1 MNQDLADQLGT
12 MLRSRADHLA
22 PSPITFEAVRGKAV
36 RIRRRRATVTGVAA
50 SLALIGVP
58 AAVLSL
64 TGSDSGPSPVAEAPP
79 TYVDSGNERLLPEDQ
94 LPVNR
99 SRLGLPALEPGTLE
113 RGADAR
119 VPWAQGGALHLPDG
133 EQLNLGAPTRMLLP
147 YDEGWLLGE
156 QVGDGEYATR
166 IVDADGTTLSE
177 PEISPEVG
185 AVSSNGRYVS
195 YIERSDLV
203 MHDNTTGRSQVV
215 ASAEKEL
222 EPALVGVDDE
232 GAVYFNVGSE
242 PGMTNDGR
250 VWRNGT
256 TTDLSPSTEQRITVV
271 SPLGYTVRIVET
283 SDFGGC
289 YAVFDPEGTE
299 QARTCTHNPKK
310 FSPDGANV
318 AMGPNY
324 GDGFGDLNL
333 AIAGEDW
340 SEPLSEWV
348 NYTDAGVQQPTFS
361 SMVWED
367 EEHLLV
373 SMVDFSQGMEK
384 ATWYLVR
391 VGLDGTTELAADPIA
406 GDQDTGFEFAG

>member
-1 MNQDLADQLGT
+1 MNDHFQDQLGA
-12 MLRSRADHLA
+12 MLRTRADHLD
-22 PSPITFEAVRGKAV
+22 PTPVTFDTVRSTAG
-36 RIRRRRATVTGVAA
+36 RIRRRRAGVAGVVA
-50 SLALIGVP
+50 AVTLVGVP
-58 AAVLSL
+58 TAVLSL
-64 TGSDSGPSPVAEAPP
+64 AGSDPDTAPAPASLP
-79 TYVDSGNERLLPEDQ
+79 TFVDSGNERLLPEDQ

-113 RGADAR
+113 RGADTR
-119 VPWAQGGALHLPDG
+119 VPWAQGGVLHLPDG
-133 EQLNLGAPTRMLLP
+133 EQLNLDAPTRMLLP

-166 IVDADGTTLSE
+166 IVDADGTTLAE

-185 AVSSNGRYVS
+185 AASGNGRYVS
-195 YIERSDLV
+195 YLEGDSLV

-256 TTDLSPSTEQRITVV
+256 TTDLSPGTEQRITVV
-271 SPLGYTVRIVET
+271 SPLGYTVRIVKM

-299 QARTCTHNPKK
+299 QARTCTHNPKV
-310 FSPDGANV
+310 FSPDGASV

-324 GDGFGDLNL
+324 GDGAGDLNL

-340 SEPLSEWV
+340 SHPAHEWV

-367 EEHLLV
+367 DEHLLV

-384 ATWYLVR
+384 TTWYLVR